1 MPNNKK
7 AVEDLEK
14 LGFRN
19 LARIYRNLPNPALY
33 EEAVRRR
40 EGSISYRGPFV
51 VRTGQYTGRSPD
63 DKFIVKEPLSQDRI
77 WWGPSN
83 MPMDESYFDR
93 LILRLQAY
101 WQGKDMFIQDCY
113 AGADERYRIPLRV
126 VTEDAWHSMFARDMF
141 IRIKEQ
147 DVLDNHNPEY
157 HVFNAPRFTADPSV
171 DGTNSEA
178 FVVVHFGK
186 KIVIIGGTSYAGE
199 IKKSVFNLLNYEMP
213 QKSVLSMHCSANVG
227 SGGDSAI
234 FFGLSGTGKTTLSAD
249 PSRKLIGDDEHG
261 WSDSGVF
268 NFEGGCYAKV
278 INLSKEAEPVIFAN
292 TQRFGTILEN
302 VAMEFNMLR
311 KVDLNDGTLT
321 ENTRAA
327 FPITEI
333 NVPNAELSGV
343 CGHPKNI
350 FMLTADAFGVLPPIA
365 RLTPD
370 EASYHFIS
378 GYTAKVAGTERGISE
393 PVATFSTCFGRPFL
407 ALHPSVYAKLLG
419 EKIERHNVK
428 CWLLNTGWTGGPY
441 GVGSR
446 MTIQHSR
453 ALLNAAIEGKLDE
466 VEFVEDP
473 NFGFMAPTKAPG
485 VPEEIMNPRN
495 TWADK
500 AAYDAKAQDLVA
512 RFRENFEAYRSGATE
527 GVRQVA
533 DRIGA
538 R

>member
-7 AVEDLEK
+7 AADDLEK

-19 LARIYRNLPNPALY
+19 LARIYRNLPIPALY
-33 EEAVRRR
+33 EEAIRRR

-63 DKFIVKEPLSQDRI
+63 DKFIVKEPLSQGRI
-77 WWGPSN
+77 WWGTSN
-83 MPMDESYFDR
+83 MPMEEKYFDR
-93 LILRLQAY
+93 LMLRLQAY
-101 WQGKDMFIQDCY
+101 WQGKDMFIQDCH

-141 IRIKEQ
+141 IRIKDQ
-147 DVLDNHNPEY
+147 DTLDHHNPEY

-186 KIVIIGGTSYAGE
+186 RIVIIGGTSYAGE

-227 SGGDSAI
+227 SGGDVAV

-261 WSDSGVF
+261 WSDGGVF

-302 VAMEFNMLR
+302 VAMEFSMFR
-311 KVDLNDGTLT
+311 KVDLNDGALT

-327 FPITEI
+327 FPITEV

-378 GYTAKVAGTERGISE
+378 GYTAKVAGTERGIKE

-419 EKIERHNVK
+419 EKIKQHDVK

-441 GVGSR
+441 GVGNRIS
-446 MTIQHSR
+446 IQHSR

-466 VEFVEDP
+466 VESVEDP
-473 NFGFMAPTKAPG
+473 NFGFMAPAKAPG
-485 VPEEIMNPRN
+485 VPEGIMSPRD

-500 AAYDAKAQDLVA
+500 DA
-512 RFRENFEAYRSGATE
+512 
-527 GVRQVA
+527 
-533 DRIGA
+533 
-538 R
+538 